1 MIIVILILSVFMM
14 FLFMGHSKTRP
25 MLIYLLASASLIVIA
40 LSMLLY
46 LVRIWNYT
54 GIFEFEYNLYRYINR
69 LSAMYYYTII
79 NVISVS
85 IGLYM
90 ASMWAAGWFF
100 IKRTYDFKT
109 GFKCAVSLLPAILHI
124 VTNLQFFTLRLH
136 LWLCERPYLSKSAAI
151 WFNTQNILIML
162 FYVIFPFAEIYRYNK
177 RTKIVYRKKVNN
189 IFAATILMTSVFF
202 LFYYKMAMFDFK
214 IIDFGN
220 LMRYSASF
228 TGGFSGGFYITAIL
242 MTFFAAGATYYLFIK
257 YHVFYDMIAV
267 YQRRNL
273 KNLTVSLN
281 DARPMLHS
289 CKNNFL
295 SSGFMIRDIIDDVEK
310 NKLDTEELI
319 SRLHEIDRHMT
330 DSMNDIGAVL
340 NVAKNKSISYESV
353 DLYDCINAAESMVF
367 ADGIRIENSVER
379 GEYIVLG
386 DRREIT
392 HVIKNILCNAAEAL
406 SGQSRGKIQISG
418 YIDKGWIYIFVHDNG
433 CGIER
438 RDLKKVFMP
447 LFSTK
452 KTKTNWGIG
461 LSYVNNMM
469 RTHHGMVFID
479 SKPGEYTE
487 VQLQFPRIRER
498 GIQDR

>member
-25 MLIYLLASASLIVIA
+25 MLIYLLASASIIVIA
-40 LSMLLY
+40 VSMLLY

-54 GIFEFEYNLYRYINR
+54 GIFEFEYNLYKYINK
-69 LSAMYYYTII
+69 LSVMYYYTII
-79 NVISVS
+79 DVISIS

-90 ASMWAAGWFF
+90 VSMWAAGWFF
-100 IKRTYDFKT
+100 AKRTYSPGT
-109 GFKCAVSLLPAILHI
+109 IVMCALSLIPAAVHV

-136 LWLCERPYLSKSAAI
+136 LWLCERPFLTKSAAI
-151 WFNTQNILIML
+151 WFNTQNILIMM

-177 RTKIVYRKKVNN
+177 RTKIIYRKKVNN
-189 IFAATILMTSVFF
+189 IVAATILMTSIFF
-202 LFYYKMAMFDFK
+202 LFYYKMAMLDFK
-214 IIDFGN
+214 IINFGN
-220 LMRYSASF
+220 LMRYSSVDF
-228 TGGFSGGFYITAIL
+228 GFSGGIYISAIL
-242 MTFFAAGATYYLFIK
+242 LTFFAAGATYYLFIK
-257 YHVFYDMIAV
+257 YHVFYDRIAV
-267 YQRRNL
+267 YQRRNM
-273 KNLTVSLN
+273 KNLTISLN

-310 NKLDTEELI
+310 NKLDTKELI
-319 SRLHEIDRHMT
+319 VRLCEIDRHMT

-353 DLYDCINAAESMVF
+353 DLYDCIKAAAEGVVF
-367 ADGIRIENSVER
+367 ADGIKIENSVDS

-392 HVIKNILCNAAEAL
+392 HVIRNILCNSAEAL

-433 CGIER
+433 CGIEHK
-438 RDLKKVFMP
+438 DLKKVFMP

-469 RTHHGMVFID
+469 HTHHGMVFID
-479 SKPGEYTE
+479 SKPGEYTQ

-498 GIQDR
+498 EIQDR